1 METINSCGGKNMILT
16 NDVQVVKGV
25 SGSAVYMASGMGSAE
40 IEHDDLDKMTVS
52 IWRKWDGISATENRT
67 FFNFANLA
75 VYFSYADNKLV
86 VKSGDNVPV
95 RTDVLDDTEF
105 NHWVFTY
112 NRNDVLTIFKNAKRL
127 TTVPVKDEAVSLQS
141 PFILGGGLP
150 HATFDEIQIFPKIL
164 EQIYINGLFQF
175 ISREANI
182 APLEPFIKKQ
192 IPQHTPRYLG
202 TVKTAPDKQRV
213 NIIVGRQTGFNDANI
228 GDWILIIEPI
238 NGYKRGWCYCWDGV
252 IWGVLDPPERY
263 IQEYTACLKDQ
274 LELKDMYD
282 GTNGKFF
289 GTVLCQYL
297 GFNEAVGKSLTAN
310 KIFVDNLIAKKV
322 LVDNDVNDPTDFEL
336 AINRDVGLLAKNN
349 GKKVF
354 EVSPTGKV
362 SAGAVQLLENGIGI
376 KDGEVF
382 VENNGWKGT
391 LRACEDGVEFAILS
405 EDSGGAMTKKQLWTT
420 ITGGILNLFV
430 LGNFTACGNITTNN
444 VYKSGSAGNTW
455 TVKSSG
461 TGEALNDI
469 AYNGTKWIAVG
480 NSDTMLVSNDDG
492 NTWTARSSGTGRAL
506 KAIAY
511 NGTKWI
517 ALGFNDTILVS
528 DDNGNTWTVKSSGTG
543 ENLNAIAYNGTKWIA
558 VGFNNTMLVS
568 NDDGN
573 TWTARSSGTEK
584 ALHDIACNGTKWIAV
599 GNYGAI
605 LMSNDNGNIWASKP
619 NGIGEILKA
628 IAYNGTKWI
637 AVGFNGAI
645 FVSDDNGNT
654 WTARSS
660 GTGKNLYD
668 IACNGTKWI
677 AVGDYGTILMSDD
690 NGNTWTVKSSG
701 TLYSDS
707 MRSVI
712 YKDPKWVG
720 VADSGKILTSTNI
733 ALWP

>member
-25 SGSAVYMASGMGSAE
+25 SGSAVYMVSGMGSAE

-112 NRNDVLTIFKNAKRL
+112 NRNDVLTIFKNAKKL

-405 EDSGGAMTKKQLWTT
+405 EDSGGAMTKKQMQTVIRNGVLS
-420 ITGGILNLFV
+420 LFV
-430 LGNFTACGNITTNN
+430 LGSISCENLYKNNTAGKNWIPSYDENDLFVSSVAYGNGLWVATGITGAINGVEFTSPDGI
-444 VYKSGSAGNTW
+444 TW
-455 TVKSSG
+455 TKANTPTGIKSVAYG
-461 TGEALNDI
+461 NGLWVATGGVDFE
-469 AYNGTKWIAVG
+469 YHGF
-480 NSDTMLVSNDDG
+480 SMLTSPDG
-492 NTWTARSSGTGRAL
+492 ITWTKHFSGQAQQL
-506 KAIAY
+506 NSVAY
-511 NGTKWI
+511 GNGLWV
-517 ALGFNDTILVS
+517 AAGSVGTIITS
-528 DDNGNTWTVKSSGTG
+528 PDGITWTKRTSNVLETLNSASYGNGLWLITG
-543 ENLNAIAYNGTKWIA
+543 
-558 VGFNNTMLVS
+558 NNDVMLTS
-568 NDDGN
+568 PDGI
-573 TWTARSSGTEK
+573 TWTKRTSG
-584 ALHDIACNGTKWIAV
+584 A
-599 GNYGAI
+599 
-605 LMSNDNGNIWASKP
+605 
-619 NGIGEILKA
+619 
-628 IAYNGTKWI
+628 
-637 AVGFNGAI
+637 
-645 FVSDDNGNT
+645 
-654 WTARSS
+654 
-660 GTGKNLYD
+660 GKNLFCSAYKNS
-668 IACNGTKWI
+668 IWV
-677 AVGDYGTILMSDD
+677 VGADD
-690 NGNTWTVKSSG
+690 VMLTSPDGITWTKRTSGFPSGFVSSVAYG
-701 TLYSDS
+701 NGL
-707 MRSVI
+707 
-712 YKDPKWVG
+712 WVATG
-720 VADSGKILTSTNI
+720 ITGAMLTSPDGITWTKKDIGAASLTSVAFGNNVWVAAGARKI
-733 ALWP
+733 YHSVDHTITWVPR